1 MRGGSALER
10 LLPIAC
16 LGGAALLIASQFMT
30 MFELNDALGGTAAV
44 VEGPDQHWYT
54 MVILGGFAVWALIG
68 AIATGS
74 KPLAT
79 SVAISGVVALLLF
92 LLIDLPDAG
101 KAGDIESA
109 TESLVIVEAD
119 PAGGFWLELIGALI
133 LVVCGGAL
141 STLSSDQLAALR
153 PRSRRT
159 EGGAGGR
166 RRGRGAAASWPG
178 SDRKADARKPLHESG
193 EAARSEPAATKSA
206 PGGES
211 RPAPEPR
218 P

>member
-1 MRGGSALER
+1 VRGGFALER

-30 MFELNDALGGTAAV
+30 MFELNDALGGTQKV

-54 MVILGGFAVWALIG
+54 MVILGAFAILALVG
-68 AIATGS
+68 AIAAGS

-79 SVAISGVVALLLF
+79 SVAVAGAVALLLF

-133 LVVCGGAL
+133 LLVCGGAL
-141 STLSSDQLAALR
+141 STLNSDQLAALR
-153 PRSRRT
+153 PRSRRMG
-159 EGGAGGR
+159 GGAGGR
-166 RRGRGAAASWPG
+166 GREPSARWTGP
-178 SDRKADARKPLHESG
+178 DVKADTRTPLSEAG
-193 EAARSEPAATKSA
+193 EAPSSGQAATKSA

-211 RPAPEPR
+211 RPTAEPR

>member
-1 MRGGSALER
+1 VSGGFALER

-16 LGGAALLIASQFMT
+16 LGGAVLLAASQFMT
-30 MFELNDALGGTAAV
+30 MFELNDALGGTQKK

-54 MVILGGFAVWALIG
+54 MVILGGFAICALIG
-68 AIATGS
+68 AIAAGS

-79 SVAISGVVALLLF
+79 SVAVAGAVALLLF

-101 KAGDIESA
+101 QAGDIESA

-153 PRSRRT
+153 PRSRRM

-166 RRGRGAAASWPG
+166 DRGRGRAAPWPG
-178 SDRKADARKPLHESG
+178 EEAQADTRNPLPEG
-193 EAARSEPAATKSA
+193 GAAPRGEPAAPKPA
-206 PGGES
+206 PGES
-211 RPAPEPR
+211 RPAREAR

>member
-1 MRGGSALER
+1 MRGGFALER

-16 LGGAALLIASQFMT
+16 LGGAALLIASQFIT
-30 MFELNDALGGTAAV
+30 MFELNDALGGTQKV

-54 MVILGGFAVWALIG
+54 MVILGGFAIWALIG
-68 AIATGS
+68 AVAAGS

-79 SVAISGVVALLLF
+79 SVAVAGAVALLLF

-141 STLSSDQLAALR
+141 STLTSDQLAALR
-153 PRSRRT
+153 PRSRRMR
-159 EGGAGGR
+159 GGAGGR
-166 RRGRGAAASWPG
+166 GRDPEPAASWTGP
-178 SDRKADARKPLHESG
+178 DVKADTRTPLSG
-193 EAARSEPAATKSA
+193 AGETPRSGPAATKSA

>member
-1 MRGGSALER
+1 VRGGFALER

-30 MFELNDALGGTAAV
+30 MFELNDALGDTQKL

-79 SVAISGVVALLLF
+79 SVAVAGAVALLLF

-119 PAGGFWLELIGALI
+119 PVGGFWLELIGALI

-141 STLSSDQLAALR
+141 STLTSDQLAALR
-153 PRSRRT
+153 PRRM
-159 EGGAGGR
+159 EVGAGGR
-166 RRGRGAAASWPG
+166 RRGGEPATPWPG
-178 SDRKADARKPLHESG
+178 SDRKADARKPLHEAG
-193 EAARSEPAATKSA
+193 EAARSEPAATKPA

>member
-1 MRGGSALER
+1 VRGSFALER

-30 MFELNDALGGTAAV
+30 MFELNDALGDTQKV

-54 MVILGGFAVWALIG
+54 MVILGGFAVWALIA

-79 SVAISGVVALLLF
+79 SVAVAGAVALLLF

-119 PAGGFWLELIGALI
+119 PVGGFWLELIGALI

-141 STLSSDQLAALR
+141 STLTSDQLAALR
-153 PRSRRT
+153 PRPRRM

-166 RRGRGAAASWPG
+166 RRGREPATPWPG
-178 SDRKADARKPLHESG
+178 SDRKADAREPLHEAG

>member
-1 MRGGSALER
+1 VRGGFSLER

-30 MFELNDALGGTAAV
+30 MFELNDALGGTQKV

-54 MVILGGFAVWALIG
+54 MVILGGFAILALSG
-68 AIATGS
+68 AIAAGS

-79 SVAISGVVALLLF
+79 SVAVAGAVALLLF

-133 LVVCGGAL
+133 LLVCGGAL
-141 STLSSDQLAALR
+141 STLTSDQLAALR
-153 PRSRRT
+153 PRSRHN

-166 RRGRGAAASWPG
+166 GREPAAPWTGP
-178 SDRKADARKPLHESG
+178 DVKADTRTPLAEAG
-193 EAARSEPAATKSA
+193 EAPRSEPAATKSA

-211 RPAPEPR
+211 RPAAEPR

>member
-1 MRGGSALER
+1 

-16 LGGAALLIASQFMT
+16 LGGAALLAASQFMT
-30 MFELNDALGGTAAV
+30 MFELNDAVGGTQKV

-54 MVILGGFAVWALIG
+54 MVILGGFAICALIG
-68 AIATGS
+68 AIAAGS

-79 SVAISGVVALLLF
+79 SVAVAGAVALLLF

-133 LVVCGGAL
+133 LLVCGGAL
-141 STLSSDQLAALR
+141 STLTSDQLAALR
-153 PRSRRT
+153 PRSRRM

-166 RRGRGAAASWPG
+166 RLGREPAAPWPG
-178 SDRKADARKPLHESG
+178 GDARKLPHEAG
-193 EAARSEPAATKSA
+193 EAPRSEPAATQSA

>member
-1 MRGGSALER
+1 VSGGLGLER

-16 LGGAALLIASQFMT
+16 LGGAVLLVVSQFMT
-30 MFELNDALGGTAAV
+30 MFELNDAFGGTQQV

-54 MVILGGFAVWALIG
+54 MVILGGFAICALAG

-79 SVAISGVVALLLF
+79 SVAVAGAVALLLF

-141 STLSSDQLAALR
+141 STLSSAQLSALR
-153 PRSRRT
+153 PRRRRM
-159 EGGAGGR
+159 EGGAGRR
-166 RRGRGAAASWPG
+166 RRGLESASPWPG
-178 SDRKADARKPLHESG
+178 RDVQGDTRKPLHEAG
-193 EAARSEPAATKSA
+193 EAARGEPAASKPA

-211 RPAPEPR
+211 RPAPEAR